1 MTGGFLRL
9 DFGLLMR
16 RSPNPLIE
24 HDVVF
29 IDHQVL
35 VIARQTEIWPTF
47 WSVFAVCCDS
57 SLYIF
62 YKGSHFNHPWLS

>member
-35 VIARQTEIWPTF
+35 VIARQTEI
-47 WSVFAVCCDS
+47 
-57 SLYIF
+57 
-62 YKGSHFNHPWLS
+62 